1 MATSSSLAEAA
12 VKNDFIW
19 SSRNQEPD
27 TIIIVVCWWLPA
39 PSYNLREYTSL
50 VFIEMSREQKLTG
63 LGEEKREER
72 GGGGELPIPYF
83 CMFNGQLD
91 SYLVSSSARVHL

>member
-63 LGEEKREER
+63 LGEEKREEGWGAPHVPMDR
-72 GGGGELPIPYF
+72 WTAI
-83 CMFNGQLD
+83 
-91 SYLVSSSARVHL
+91 